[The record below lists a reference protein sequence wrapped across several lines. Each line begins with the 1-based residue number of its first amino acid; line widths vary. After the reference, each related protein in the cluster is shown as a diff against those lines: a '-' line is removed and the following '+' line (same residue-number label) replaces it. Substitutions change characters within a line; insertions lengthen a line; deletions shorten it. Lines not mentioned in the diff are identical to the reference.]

1 MMAVK
6 CLKAG
11 QNGRL
16 LDKDSRCVAF
26 DPDDGGKKMARMCKG
41 TARPVSKW
49 ELTTSVVRVLVV
61 RPSDVLGEGFPAAA
75 KSGHKSHN
83 VALRLPQACCFPHA
97 QPRLQFSFRASDS
110 SLIPQA

>member
-26 DPDDGGKKMARMCKG
+26 NPDDGGKKMARMCKG

-61 RPSDVLGEGFPAAA
+61 PPSDVLGDGFPAAA
-75 KSGHKSHN
+75 KSGHKSTLWRYVCRRAAASRMHSQDFSSAFEPAT
-83 VALRLPQACCFPHA
+83 VA
-97 QPRLQFSFRASDS
+97 
-110 SLIPQA
+110 